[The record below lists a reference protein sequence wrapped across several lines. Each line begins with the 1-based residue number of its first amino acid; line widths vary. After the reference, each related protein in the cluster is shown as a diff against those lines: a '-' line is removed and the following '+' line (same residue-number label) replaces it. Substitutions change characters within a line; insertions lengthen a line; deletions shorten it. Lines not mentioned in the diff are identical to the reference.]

1 MSFNMFYTGLS
12 GLSVAQTALVT
23 TGHNTANVN
32 TPGYSRQSAQLSSSG
47 GNYLAGVGFLGT
59 GVKATTIT
67 RSYDKFLTTQMN
79 QAQSTNESLSTQL
92 GQISQIDNLLA
103 NKASSLATLMQA
115 MFAGV
120 QAVAN
125 TPADPAARQQ
135 LIGAAQA
142 MTNQFRATSDY
153 LTGLNS
159 NTNDQIAGNVDLI
172 NTYAEQVAS
181 LNKQIVLVSDSGDG
195 QLPNDLLDQ
204 RDQLVS
210 DLSKLIGTKVVVQ
223 DRGQYSLFV
232 GNGQTLVLG
241 DRAAA
246 LKAVVSDADPTQTG
260 IAMKAADGKSVQLK
274 EDVLTGGSL
283 GGLLQFRSEILS
295 QAQNSLGRIA
305 IALADTF
312 NAQQRLGVDLNGVL
326 GQDFFS
332 QASPSVVANANNK
345 GSLTLVPSFSDTG
358 QLDTSDYHLSVEA
371 DSSLTLTRLSDKQ
384 TIALPIGFPS
394 STSNSVTFDG
404 LTLTFAGGSAM
415 AGDSFLIQPTR
426 AGATGFDVLIS
437 DPSKLAAAGPIIT
450 GTATNNRGTGAISS
464 ASVDANYLKT
474 PLASG
479 ITLTYDSATNTLS
492 GFPSS
497 APVAVKLANGSAD
510 AASPYPAGS
519 AINYSAGAT
528 FSFDGITFS
537 LSGKPADGDTFT
549 LARNVGGV
557 SDGRNAL
564 QLAGLQNKK
573 TIGGNTSSFNDAYAQ
588 LVSTIG
594 NKTRQIQISNAAQT
608 SLTAQIRVSQ
618 QAVSGVNQDEET
630 ANLLVFQQMYQ
641 ANAKVIQTASTMF
654 DSILAI
660 K

>member
-32 TPGYSRQSAQLSSSG
+32 TPGYSRQSAQVSSSG

-59 GVKATTIT
+59 GAKATNIT
-67 RSYDKFLTTQMN
+67 RSYDKFLTTQLN
-79 QAQSTNESLSTQL
+79 QAQSTNESLSTQF

-103 NKASSLATLMQA
+103 NKASSLASLMQA
-115 MFAGV
+115 MFTGV

-142 MTNQFRATSDY
+142 MTTQFRATNDY
-153 LTGLNS
+153 LSGLNS

-172 NTYAEQVAS
+172 NTYADQIAS
-181 LNKQIVLVSDSGDG
+181 LNKQIVLVGDSGSG
-195 QLPNDLLDQ
+195 QMPNDLLDQ

-210 DLSKLIGTKVVVQ
+210 DLSKLIGAKVVVQ
-223 DRGQYSLFV
+223 DRGQYSVFV

-241 DRAAA
+241 DRAAT

-260 IAMKAADGKSVQLK
+260 VAMKAADGSTAQLK
-274 EDVLTGGSL
+274 EEVLTGGSL
-283 GGLLQFRSEILS
+283 GGLLQFRSETLN
-295 QAQNSLGRIA
+295 QAQNALGRIA

-312 NAQQRLGVDLNGVL
+312 NAQQRLGVDLNGAL

-332 QASPSVVANANNK
+332 QASPSIVANANNK

-358 QLDTSDYHLSVEA
+358 QLDTSDYRVSVGA
-371 DSSLTLTRLSDKQ
+371 DLSLTLTRLSDKQ

-394 STSNSVTFDG
+394 TSSSTVTFDG
-404 LTLTFAGGSAM
+404 LTLTFASGSAS

-426 AGATGFDVLIS
+426 AGARAFDVLIS
-437 DPSKLAAAGPIIT
+437 DPAKLAAAAPIVT
-450 GTATNNRGTGAISS
+450 GTTFTNRGSGVIGS
-464 ASVDANYLKT
+464 ASVDASYLT
-474 PLASG
+474 APLAAG
-479 ITLTYDSATNTLS
+479 VTLTYDSASNSLT
-492 GFPSS
+492 GFP
-497 APVAVKLANGSAD
+497 AGAHVAVKRADGSAD
-510 AASPYPAGS
+510 PASPYAPGA
-519 AINYSAGAT
+519 AINYSAGAS

-549 LARNVGGV
+549 VARNVGGV

-564 QLAGLQNKK
+564 QLAALQNKK

-588 LVSTIG
+588 LVSTVG
-594 NKTRQIQISNAAQT
+594 NKTRQLQISNVAQT
-608 SLTAQIRVSQ
+608 SLTAQIRSVQ
-618 QAVSGVNQDEET
+618 QSVSGVNQDEET

-641 ANAKVIQTASTMF
+641 ANAKVIQTASAMF